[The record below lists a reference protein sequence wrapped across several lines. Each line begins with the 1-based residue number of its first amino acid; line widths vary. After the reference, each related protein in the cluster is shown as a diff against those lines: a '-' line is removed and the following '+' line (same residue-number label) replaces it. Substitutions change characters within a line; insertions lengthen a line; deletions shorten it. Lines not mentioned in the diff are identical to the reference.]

1 MRRSRH
7 WEPETARHSGI
18 DDGGDMPEQVVGTY
32 IAGAVVG
39 REELQRVLAAWKNDS
54 YGEVR
59 SPVR

>member
-1 MRRSRH
+1 
-7 WEPETARHSGI
+7 
-18 DDGGDMPEQVVGTY
+18 MPEQVVGTY